1 LFADAPARAA
11 RARALALDRPGIGRS
26 TPHPGRRLLDW
37 PCDVAAFADAFGLER
52 FAVLGWSGGGP
63 YAIACAHVLGQ
74 RVSAT
79 GLAAGVRPH
88 GNADTLV
95 SRRHAELLAERL
107 RAARLHVPPGL
118 GHLFPLDHARD
129 LLAALV

>member
-1 LFADAPARAA
+1 VYGLPWGFRVE
-11 RARALALDRPGIGRS
+11 
-26 TPHPGRRLLDW
+26 
-37 PCDVAAFADAFGLER
+37 DVAAPVEL
-52 FAVLGWSGGGP
+52 W
-63 YAIACAHVLGQ
+63 
-74 RVSAT
+74 
-79 GLAAGVRPH
+79 H

-107 RAARLHVPPGL
+107 PAARLHVLPGL